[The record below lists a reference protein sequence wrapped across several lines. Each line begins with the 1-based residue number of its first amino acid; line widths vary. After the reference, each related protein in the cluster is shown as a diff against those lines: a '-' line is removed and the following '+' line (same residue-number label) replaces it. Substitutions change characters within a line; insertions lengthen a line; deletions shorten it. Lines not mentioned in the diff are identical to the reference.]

1 MPLTNETRTATE
13 CESLRKKTGL
23 LILVEQIPLTIFGF
37 RRLCSVWWQ
46 AGFAPGWFPGVGWE
60 VQILPL
66 PGPSS
71 VC

>member
-1 MPLTNETRTATE
+1 MPLTNETRTATAT
-13 CESLRKKTGL
+13 LMD
-23 LILVEQIPLTIFGF
+23 ILVEQIPSTIFGF
-37 RRLCSVWWQ
+37 RLCSVWWQ